1 VERSSALPIFPIS
14 ADILAPPFS
23 ASPVCPSSI
32 PSPIPSATRDFVPDP
47 SGSFSPPLAPPPPP
61 ATPFAALARAAA
73 LIFFLWRHFTLLHT
87 ADQTAEKDAID
98 KEKRGLLDRLSKAKK
113 AGADKLEIQQ
123 LQMDMAKL

>member
-1 VERSSALPIFPIS
+1 
-14 ADILAPPFS
+14 
-23 ASPVCPSSI
+23 VCPSSI

-47 SGSFSPPLAPPPPP
+47 SGSFSPALAPPPPP

>member
-1 VERSSALPIFPIS
+1 MLTFLRRLSRS
-14 ADILAPPFS
+14 
-23 ASPVCPSSI
+23 SPVCPSSI

-47 SGSFSPPLAPPPPP
+47 SGSFSPALAPPPPP